1 MRSLVLPFA
10 FGLLALSACAA
21 GGNPSTGGTE
31 GSGAGN
37 SGTGASGA
45 GGSDIFVDGGQGG
58 GTIEA
63 CLSSTFGASAEPANL
78 MFQLDVSGS
87 MNCQPTD
94 TVCATGNP
102 NPTSR
107 WEVFKKE
114 LLVALS
120 TLPDTT
126 GAGLFHYPT
135 GKGSFSGN
143 PTGCIPQTPDVALAP
158 LATSQPAMITK
169 LNAIIPEGGTPTHDA
184 VNVALAA
191 LAQANVQ
198 GNKFLVLATDG
209 QATFC
214 AGCNLFCSSAEQV
227 ADNDKLIQDVAAAAS
242 QGVRTFVL
250 GAPGSENYRAILSKM
265 ATAGG
270 TDSAAGCSDVGPTYC
285 HYDMTS
291 SPDFGAAL
299 AAALQAI
306 GGKALSCTYDIPPQ
320 DGTFDPL
327 LVNVEL
333 TSNGAKSTV
342 LQDPTHQNG
351 WDYSGDKKKI
361 LLYGPACD
369 SAKAALGGTMTIL
382 YGCPTQVAK

>member
-1 MRSLVLPFA
+1 MRLLASLLPFA
-10 FGLLALSACAA
+10 FLALSACAA
-21 GGNPSTGGTE
+21 GGGSASSEGNSGG
-31 GSGAGN
+31 GAGN
-37 SGTGASGA
+37 SG
-45 GGSDIFVDGGQGG
+45 GGGDGGGNIFVDGGQGG
-58 GTIEA
+58 GNVEA
-63 CLSSTFGASAEPANL
+63 CLSNTFGADAEPANL

-94 TVCATGNP
+94 AVCATGDP

-114 LLVALS
+114 LIKALQ
-120 TLPDTT
+120 TLPDAT

-143 PTGCIPQTPDVALAP
+143 PTGCIPQTPDVALGP
-158 LATSQPAMITK
+158 LSATRAAITTK
-169 LNAIIPEGGTPTHDA
+169 LNAILPEGGTPTHDA

-191 LAQANVQ
+191 LSQANVQ

-214 AGCNLFCSSAEQV
+214 TGCNLFCSSAEQT
-227 ADNDKLIQDVAAAAS
+227 ADNEQLIQDVAAKAA

-250 GAPGSENYRAILSKM
+250 GAPGSENYRSILSRM
-265 ATAGG
+265 AKAGG
-270 TDSAAGCSDVGPTYC
+270 TESAPGCSDAGPTYC

-320 DGTFDPL
+320 DGSFDPL

-333 TSNGAKSTV
+333 TSNGMKTKL

-351 WDYSGDKKKI
+351 WDYSADQKQI

-369 SAKAALGGTMTIL
+369 AAKAALSGTMTIL
-382 YGCPTQVAK
+382 YGCPTEVAK